1 MKEIKSDKVFEK
13 KIRIY
18 QINRL
23 EELNNFYQKHK
34 REYKNMNE
42 FLVSL
47 IFAGLDREINFEKDS
62 RTYFTKAQGISDNIA
77 HLSNTLSNVKKTQT
91 NEYMDMVKLAYE
103 LRLLLYRIYNG
114 MFYLSDR
121 DDVKGIFDAGFKDD
135 EPEGFADDR
144 SLISKQVDAE
154 FGKDIKIIQL
164 FKNTCLQE
172 FLGNNQ
178 DLKKR
183 KNGKNIAAFD
193 VVL

>member
-23 EELNNFYQKHK
+23 EELNDFYQKHK

-47 IFAGLDREINFEKDS
+47 IFAGLDSEINFEKDA

-103 LRLLLYRIYNG
+103 LRLFLYRIYNG

-183 KNGKNIAAFD
+183 KNGKNIAVFD